1 MGPSKSKSK
10 YWRGKKVVA
19 FNEEGDHMRDE
30 AHAIARIFSNPLRYF
45 QLKTD
50 EGVLLDN
57 PLDI

>member
-1 MGPSKSKSK
+1 
-10 YWRGKKVVA
+10 VVA

-30 AHAIARIFSNPLRYF
+30 AHAIARIFSNLLRYF